1 MEKPLRFRAILSR
14 TTTDQVK
21 SKVLSP
27 ELCQLVLDCYMT
39 PQEFAQLLE
48 RYFEK
53 EFVVEVKDE
62 G

>member
-1 MEKPLRFRAILSR
+1 MTLPVRFKAILSR

-27 ELCQLVLDCYMT
+27 ELCQLVLDCYLS
-39 PQEFAQLLE
+39 PSEFAQLLE
-48 RYFEK
+48 KYFER

-62 G
+62 

>member
-1 MEKPLRFRAILSR
+1 MEQPLRFRAILSR

-27 ELCQLVLDCYMT
+27 DLCQLVLDCYLS
-39 PQEFAQLLE
+39 PSEFAQLLE
-48 RYFEK
+48 QYFEK

>member
-1 MEKPLRFRAILSR
+1 MSLPMKFRAILSR

-27 ELCQLVLDCYMT
+27 QLCQLVLDCYLT
-39 PQEFAQLLE
+39 PAEFAQLLE
-48 RYFEK
+48 KYFEK
-53 EFVVEVKDE
+53 EFVVEVKD